1 MDDSKILAT
10 DGGTTAFSNGAAVG
24 AMLGKHSSPNDVLA
38 TLAATG
44 GNNNWM
50 NNPFVYLVWMMF
62 AQNFW
67 GNNGQNTGTQAQIQ
81 ALQGVVQD
89 NHNSDLLMQAVGG
102 NTAAITQLAGT
113 LNANVGQVTS
123 AINAVQNAITA
134 ANGNIQ
140 LAAQQMIS
148 NNNLQS
154 AALGTLIQNQGA
166 GIQRE
171 IISQGYQNQIGNL
184 QQTNQIQAQGQQL
197 QGLISAALTQLGFAI
212 ERNAS
217 ASQATST
224 SNTQRIIDTLTN
236 HWNLEQQ
243 TTIQQL
249 RDEVGRLN
257 QSNQLIAAL
266 KGTATATSTPGA

>member
-1 MDDSKILAT
+1 MDTDKIVTT
-10 DGGTTAFSNGAAVG
+10 DGGSNFANGALMG
-24 AMLGKHSSPNDVLA
+24 ANLKNSGSDFLTALLA
-38 TLAATG
+38 G
-44 GNNNWM
+44 GGGMNNWV
-50 NNPFVYLVWMMF
+50 NNPFIYLVWMMF
-62 AQNFW
+62 AQNMW
-67 GNNGQNTGTQAQIQ
+67 GGNGQGGTQAQIQ

-89 NHNSDLLMQAVGG
+89 NHNSDLLMQAMQG
-102 NTAAITQLAGT
+102 NTNAITQLAGT
-113 LNANVGQVTS
+113 FNASIDQVTG

-140 LAAQQMIS
+140 LAAQQMIA

-154 AALGTLIQNQGA
+154 AALGSQIQNQGA

-171 IISQGYQNQIGNL
+171 ILSQGYQNQIGNL

-224 SNTQRIIDTLTN
+224 SNTQRIIDALTN

-266 KGTATATSTPGA
+266 KGTATATSTPSAS